1 MPQTPHWM
9 TRGMS
14 PNAKGKRREGA
25 LSAPISARAPERTCV
40 GCRQTRPKGQFVR
53 LACGPTG
60 QLFLDHQGKLPGRG
74 AYICPQRSCAEQ
86 ASKGTRLRE
95 AFRHEVTPYPVDELV
110 CAMASVMEDRA
121 LACIRIARKAGR
133 VVSGYTQVSRA
144 LVSAPVACLLVAG
157 DIACERLR
165 EYQGWCTQSQIPW
178 RSFLS
183 KTQLG
188 ELVGRD
194 ECSAIG
200 ILDARL
206 AAHLIFYLEAMGRL
220 MER

>member
-188 ELVGRD
+188 ELAGRD

>member
-1 MPQTPHWM
+1 M

-14 PNAKGKRREGA
+14 PNGKGKRRGGPPA
-25 LSAPISARAPERTCV
+25 APASTRAPERTCV
-40 GCRQTRPKGQFVR
+40 GCRRMRPKGHFVR
-53 LACGPTG
+53 LVCGPAG
-60 QLFLDHQGKLPGRG
+60 EVFLDHQGKLPGRG

-121 LACIRIARKAGR
+121 LACVRIARKAGR

-144 LVSAPVACLLVAG
+144 LVSEPVACLLVAG
-157 DIACERLR
+157 DTACERLR
-165 EYQGWCTQSQIPW
+165 EYQGRCAQRQIPW
-178 RSFLS
+178 RPFLT
-183 KTQLG
+183 KTRLG
-188 ELVGRD
+188 ELTGRD

-200 ILDARL
+200 ILDTRL
-206 AAHLIFYLEAMGRL
+206 ATQLMFYLEAMGRL

>member
-25 LSAPISARAPERTCV
+25 PSAPISVRVPERTCV

-133 VVSGYTQVSRA
+133 VVSGYAQVSRA

-157 DIACERLR
+157 DAACERLR
-165 EYQGWCTQSQIPW
+165 EYQGWCAQSQIPW
-178 RSFLS
+178 RPFLT

-188 ELVGRD
+188 ELAGRD

>member
-157 DIACERLR
+157 DTACERLR

-188 ELVGRD
+188 ELAGRD

>member
-1 MPQTPHWM
+1 M

-14 PNAKGKRREGA
+14 PNGKEKRRGGA
-25 LSAPISARAPERTCV
+25 PSAPVSTRVPERTCV
-40 GCRQTRPKGQFVR
+40 GCRQARPKGQFVR
-53 LACGPTG
+53 LVCGPTG
-60 QLFLDHQGKLPGRG
+60 QLFLDRQGKLPGRG

-95 AFRHEVTPYPVDELV
+95 AFRHEVTLYPVDELV
-110 CAMASVMEDRA
+110 CAMASVMEDRV

-144 LVSAPVACLLVAG
+144 LVSEPVACLLVAE
-157 DIACERLR
+157 DTACERLR
-165 EYQGWCTQSQIPW
+165 EYQGQCAQRQIAW
-178 RSFLS
+178 RPFLT

-188 ELVGRD
+188 ELTGRG

-200 ILDARL
+200 ILDTRL
-206 AAHLIFYLEAMGRL
+206 ATHLMFYLEAMGRL